1 MKNEFYKKTRIEVV
15 DFIGSVERLSN
26 AIMILNTFYDLC
38 FQDYDEFWKINGLI
52 QAVMV
57 EHDAVMEEA
66 QNVRE
71 LFLD

>member
-1 MKNEFYKKTRIEVV
+1 MSDKFYKKTKIEIA
-15 DFIGSVERLSN
+15 DFIGSIERLSN

-38 FQDYDEFWKINGLI
+38 FQDYDEFWRINGLM